1 MANILFFCNY
11 QVAQPACGGIV
22 RVSGILAE
30 LFTKHGHNCYL
41 CYFFDNP
48 GEPCPYFLDRL
59 VLEPHNEEE
68 KLSRFI
74 LDNKIDIL
82 LLQVPLNNTNW
93 YLLPMLR
100 KVSDNTNHC
109 TLIHCIHNVP
119 FAECKGFDWSYIRY
133 MMREKEPFMSKCKK
147 ILWGLICHYFPKAA
161 ILKTRVR
168 YERICKFC
176 DKTILLSDR
185 YIPYFVDNVR
195 CDKNTVLGIKNP
207 LTYTSRLS
215 KDEIDSKE
223 NTVVVVGR
231 INESWKRLSKA
242 IRIWSLIENKY
253 KVDDWSLIFVGDG
266 GDMDYFQ
273 NMTAKKGL
281 RHVTFAGRQDPVEYY
296 RKASIIMST
305 SAIEGLPMVLLEAK
319 QMGCVPI
326 VFNSYDTVYDL
337 ITDSYNGYIV
347 DYNDYKGYAAKLHYL
362 MTHDDVRKE
371 MIENCLN
378 SNADFLP
385 DNIYKEWEKVLQ

>member
-1 MANILFFCNY
+1 M
-11 QVAQPACGGIV
+11 
-22 RVSGILAE
+22 
-30 LFTKHGHNCYL
+30 
-41 CYFFDNP
+41 
-48 GEPCPYFLDRL
+48 
-59 VLEPHNEEE
+59 
-68 KLSRFI
+68 
-74 LDNKIDIL
+74 
-82 LLQVPLNNTNW
+82 
-93 YLLPMLR
+93 
-100 KVSDNTNHC
+100 
-109 TLIHCIHNVP
+109 
-119 FAECKGFDWSYIRY
+119 
-133 MMREKEPFMSKCKK
+133 
-147 ILWGLICHYFPKAA
+147 
-161 ILKTRVR
+161 
-168 YERICKFC
+168 
-176 DKTILLSDR
+176 
-185 YIPYFVDNVR
+185 
-195 CDKNTVLGIKNP
+195 GIKNP